1 MSCGPATEARSPWEG
16 LKFEAAF
23 ATAVEQARVS
33 GIKLS
38 DSEDL
43 VQQVGTRKYKTSMT
57 GTEIIWMLT
66 LALVLSAGWTDWHTR
81 KIPNWLTAPALILGF
96 TVHAVI
102 AGWPGAKTSLAGAS
116 LALGL
121 LLPLVLLRALGAGD
135 WKLMGAVGAFLGPV
149 LFVYVLLGS
158 ILVSGLM
165 ATVEVMRTRRV
176 RETMRNILVLVRGF
190 LSFGLRKNPE
200 ISLDNPG
207 LLKLPFGV
215 AVAAATVIC
224 YCAARWGV

>member
-1 MSCGPATEARSPWEG
+1 MNATQTIW
-16 LKFEAAF
+16 AF
-23 ATAVEQARVS
+23 
-33 GIKLS
+33 
-38 DSEDL
+38 
-43 VQQVGTRKYKTSMT
+43 
-57 GTEIIWMLT
+57 T
-66 LALVLSAGWTDWHTR
+66 LAVAIVAAWSDWRTR
-81 KIPNWLTAPALILGF
+81 RIPNWLTVAGVILGVGLH
-96 TVHAVI
+96 TVI
-102 AGWPGAKTSLAGAS
+102 AGRRGAAASLEGVG

-135 WKLMGAVGAFLGPV
+135 WKLMGALGAFLGPV
-149 LFVYVLLGS
+149 LLLCVLVAS

-165 ATVEVMRTRRV
+165 AVVEVMRTHRV
-176 RETMRNILVLVRGF
+176 KSTMRNLFVLVRGF

>member
-1 MSCGPATEARSPWEG
+1 M
-16 LKFEAAF
+16 
-23 ATAVEQARVS
+23 
-33 GIKLS
+33 
-38 DSEDL
+38 
-43 VQQVGTRKYKTSMT
+43 
-57 GTEIIWMLT
+57 
-66 LALVLSAGWTDWHTR
+66 LALGVALYAGWTDWRTR
-81 KIPNWLTAPALILGF
+81 KIPNWLTVPALLLGF
-96 TVHAVI
+96 TVHTVI

-135 WKLMGAVGAFLGPV
+135 WKLMGALGAFLGPV
-149 LFVYVLLGS
+149 MFVYVLLGS

-165 ATVEVMRTRRV
+165 AVVEVMRTHRV
-176 RETMRNILVLVRGF
+176 RQTMRNMYVLLRGF
-190 LSFGLRKNPE
+190 FSFGLRKNPE